1 MEITKVSFLDGA
13 KSAVGIV
20 VIIDVFR
27 AFSVAC
33 YCVDKGVSKII
44 PVGDVKEALEL
55 SKTLNQCVLIGERKG
70 KKLPG
75 FNYGNSPTEILSA
88 DLAGK
93 TIVHTT
99 HAGTQGIVNAINA
112 DEILT
117 GAFVNAKATA
127 DYIKSRNPEK
137 VTLVRM
143 GLEARESSDEDDL
156 CAEYLECLL
165 TNQTFDENGIIETLK
180 RSPFAARFFDPEKP
194 WSPPSDFDL
203 CLDVNR
209 FDFALRVCKESTGN
223 LSLERIDVDC
233 SA

>member
-33 YCVDKGVSKII
+33 YCVDKGASKII
-44 PVGDVKEALEL
+44 PVGDVNEALEL
-55 SKTLNQCVLIGERKG
+55 SKTLKHCVLIGERKG
-70 KKLPG
+70 IKLPG
-75 FNYGNSPTEILSA
+75 FDYGNSPTEILSA

-127 DYIKSRNPEK
+127 NYIKIRNAEK
-137 VTLVRM
+137 VTLVR
-143 GLEARESSDEDDL
+143 
-156 CAEYLECLL
+156 
-165 TNQTFDENGIIETLK
+165 
-180 RSPFAARFFDPEKP
+180 
-194 WSPPSDFDL
+194 W
-203 CLDVNR
+203 
-209 FDFALRVCKESTGN
+209 
-223 LSLERIDVDC
+223 
-233 SA
+233 